1 MALTKIAEGNTKEI
15 KRIEDKI
22 RELENYMTVPK
33 QEGKTQEWPYYLHA
47 IMIHDGVAEMGHF
60 FTYVYD
66 RVKKVWWKF
75 NDCFVTQ
82 QKEEDVMLHALGG
95 HGYMSACGLVYIS
108 KHIAK
113 QVDQLKHPLFSKEH
127 AKRYNI

>member
-1 MALTKIAEGNTKEI
+1 
-15 KRIEDKI
+15 
-22 RELENYMTVPK
+22 
-33 QEGKTQEWPYYLHA
+33 
-47 IMIHDGVAEMGHF
+47 MIHDGVAEMGHF

-82 QKEEDVMLHALGG
+82 QREEDVMLHALGG

-108 KHIAK
+108 KHIAQ